1 MSDQFSESL
10 VERAWRRSGGA
21 CECEKIAHGHIGR
34 CNKMLL
40 KSYRSDQS
48 SAYGW
53 ETHSISGQHL
63 DTMSDIEILC
73 WDPCHKATL

>member
-1 MSDQFSESL
+1 MSDQYSERL
-10 VERAWRRSGGA
+10 VERAWQRSGGQ
-21 CECEKIAHGHIGR
+21 CECERKAHGHIGR

-53 ETHSISGQHL
+53 EVYSISGQHL
-63 DTMSDIEILC
+63 DSMSDIEILC
-73 WDPCHKATL
+73 WDPCYKATL